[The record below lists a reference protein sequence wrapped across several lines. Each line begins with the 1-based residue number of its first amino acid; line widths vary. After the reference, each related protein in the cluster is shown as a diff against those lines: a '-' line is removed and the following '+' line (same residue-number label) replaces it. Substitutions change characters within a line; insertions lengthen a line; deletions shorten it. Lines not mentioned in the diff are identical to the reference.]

1 MNLKKKLL
9 KKIARILIKT
19 RICYF
24 LTIRN
29 GDFVLRFY
37 PTSISRQLWVGYH
50 LGQESYRREETFFRR
65 YLQHGDT
72 VIDAGANVGVF
83 TLMFSVLVGPKG
95 RVYAVEPH
103 PRICRYLRGNLAL
116 NRTGNV
122 SVFNVALGEANGEAR
137 LSDNSKSDDV
147 NTVIADT
154 RGIQVPMRRLDDL
167 GIADKSISLLKIDVE
182 GYEKYVIEGARGILE
197 NVRCIYFEAIE
208 SNCAKFGYGLGELI
222 GKLEEL
228 GYCVF
233 ELCGDDVREVKPGE
247 VTADYGDLVAVR
259 EPANFL
265 SRAGFRSKIVKAP
278 NNF

>member
-1 MNLKKKLL
+1 
-9 KKIARILIKT
+9 
-19 RICYF
+19 
-24 LTIRN
+24 
-29 GDFVLRFY
+29 
-37 PTSISRQLWVGYH
+37 
-50 LGQESYRREETFFRR
+50 
-65 YLQHGDT
+65 
-72 VIDAGANVGVF
+72 
-83 TLMFSVLVGPKG
+83 
-95 RVYAVEPH
+95 
-103 PRICRYLRGNLAL
+103 
-116 NRTGNV
+116 
-122 SVFNVALGEANGEAR
+122 VFNVALGEANGEAR